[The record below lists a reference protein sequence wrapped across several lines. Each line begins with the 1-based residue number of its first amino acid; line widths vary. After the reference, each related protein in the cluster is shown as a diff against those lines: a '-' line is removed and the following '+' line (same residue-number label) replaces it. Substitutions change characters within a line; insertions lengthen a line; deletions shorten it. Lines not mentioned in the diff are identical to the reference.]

1 MYDFKVCVKNGKLV
15 YVVYVSCPIM
25 AGVFFFKS
33 VDELFVW
40 AAEESKRYK
49 HYGFEFELVKLDW
62 DEVRALVEEVLTN
75 EHLYIGENGRT
86 YYE

>member
-15 YVVYVSCPIM
+15 YVVYVSCPIQ

-33 VDELFVW
+33 VDELFAW
-40 AAEESKRYK
+40 AEEERKRYK
-49 HYGFEFELVKLDW
+49 YYGFEFELAKLNW
-62 DEVRALVEEVLTN
+62 DKVRALIEEVLTN

-86 YYE
+86 YYK

>member
-15 YVVYVSCPIM
+15 YVVYVSCPIQ

-33 VDELFVW
+33 VDELFAW
-40 AAEESKRYK
+40 AEEERKDYKR
-49 HYGFEFELVKLDW
+49 YGFEFELVKLDW
-62 DEVRALVEEVLTN
+62 DRVEALIEEVLTN
-75 EHLYIGENGRT
+75 EHFCIGKNGIT

>member
-15 YVVYVSCPIM
+15 YAVYISSPIR
-25 AGVFFFKS
+25 AGVLFFKS
-33 VDELFVW
+33 VDELFAW
-40 AAEESKRYK
+40 AEEERKRYK

-62 DEVRALVEEVLTN
+62 DAVKELIEEVLTS
-75 EHLYIGENGRT
+75 EHYCIGKNGRT

>member
-1 MYDFKVCVKNGKLV
+1 MYDFKVCVKNGNLV
-15 YVVYVSCPIM
+15 YVVYVSCPIR

-33 VDELFVW
+33 IDELFLWV
-40 AAEESKRYK
+40 EKERKNYK

-62 DEVRALVEEVLTN
+62 DEVRTLIEEVLTN

-86 YYE
+86 FYK

>member
-1 MYDFKVCVKNGKLV
+1 MNC
-15 YVVYVSCPIM
+15 
-25 AGVFFFKS
+25 FFGLKKKER
-33 VDELFVW
+33 D
-40 AAEESKRYK
+40 KQ
-49 HYGFEFELVKLDW
+49 YGFEFELVKLDW

>member
-15 YVVYVSCPIM
+15 YVVYVSCPIKI
-25 AGVFFFKS
+25 GVFFFKS

-40 AAEESKRYK
+40 AEEERKRYK
-49 HYGFEFELVKLDW
+49 HYGFEFELIELNW
-62 DEVRALVEEVLTN
+62 NEVRTMIEEVLTD
-75 EHLYIGENGRT
+75 EHFCIGENGRT

>member
-15 YVVYVSCPIM
+15 YVVYISSPIRV
-25 AGVFFFKS
+25 GVLFFKS
-33 VDELFVW
+33 VDELFIW
-40 AAEESKRYK
+40 AEEERKRYK

-62 DEVRALVEEVLTN
+62 DEVKELIEEVLTS
-75 EHLYIGENGRT
+75 EHYCIGENGRT

>member
-15 YVVYVSCPIM
+15 YAVYISSPIR
-25 AGVFFFKS
+25 AGVLFFKS
-33 VDELFVW
+33 VDGLFAW
-40 AAEESKRYK
+40 AEEERKRYK

-62 DEVRALVEEVLTN
+62 DEVRALIEEVLTN
-75 EHLYIGENGRT
+75 EHLCIGENGRT